1 MSTKTHNLEHMRIV
15 EAEPRDDQTVIQR
28 SSLFTR
34 QATALLFMLVG
45 GGWTG
50 GNFTPAGMATVPEL
64 IELIAHF
71 LPVALLL
78 FFGVNF
84 LVASR
89 RGTTSRGAVIGISVL
104 ACISIIGCIV
114 MIVLGFVNPDPNSVG
129 VHNLNDWTPV
139 LISNVGN
146 LLWLSTL
153 WLKRS

>member
-1 MSTKTHNLEHMRIV
+1 MAIRTNRPEHTVTIV
-15 EAEPRDDQTVIQR
+15 PELREERAVTGT

-34 QATALLFMLVG
+34 QATALLLMLVG

-50 GNFTPAGMATVPEL
+50 GNFTPAGMATIPEL
-64 IELIAHF
+64 VELSTHF

-78 FFGVNF
+78 LFGVRF
-84 LVASR
+84 LAAAR
-89 RGTTSRGAVIGISVL
+89 QGTISRGAVIGISVL

-114 MIVLGFVNPDPNSVG
+114 MIVLGSVNPDPNSVG

-139 LISNVGN
+139 LISNAGN
-146 LLWLSTL
+146 FLWLSTL